1 MKFDNKASII
11 IPLLL
16 IATIFIIGASYA
28 WLSYT
33 ISSNKNIRI
42 KGTMLDLVLDD
53 KTSEGISINKMIPMT
68 DLDGLEQKAYTFKVQ
83 NNGSVDVDYSIYL
96 DDIDLE
102 TGEKKIPDEFINYQL
117 SKNNV
122 AGSVNNLGAN
132 SRLLKTD
139 LLSAGSTDTY
149 SLKIWI
155 NSNATTLI
163 SGSKF
168 KTQIRVEAQQK
179 IE

>member
-1 MKFDNKASII
+1 M
-11 IPLLL
+11 
-16 IATIFIIGASYA
+16 
-28 WLSYT
+28 
-33 ISSNKNIRI
+33 
-42 KGTMLDLVLDD
+42 
-53 KTSEGISINKMIPMT
+53 
-68 DLDGLEQKAYTFKVQ
+68 
-83 NNGSVDVDYSIYL
+83 
-96 DDIDLE
+96 
-102 TGEKKIPDEFINYQL
+102 

-163 SGSKF
+163 SDSKF